1 VRINKTKK
9 DYFGIA
15 GTRERDYE
23 MLVEGFTTFPPL
35 DLAMFSSCS
44 VSARA
49 VYICIDLSNAPAF
62 YCMYCIVLYCIVLYC
77 IVLYCIVLYCIYILC
92 MPAKILWEIRVCCLY
107 QSAKFVIVYRLKS

>member
-1 VRINKTKK
+1 
-9 DYFGIA
+9 
-15 GTRERDYE
+15 
-23 MLVEGFTTFPPL
+23 MLVEGFTTFVPL

-62 YCMYCIVLYCIVLYC
+62 YCMYCIVFTIHSMPAKILCLWEIRVCCLYQSAKFVIVYAAFYCMYCIVLY
-77 IVLYCIVLYCIYILC
+77 LYS

-107 QSAKFVIVYRLKS
+107 QSAKFVIV